1 MARLEAQLF
10 QISQKV
16 MDHFE
21 AEAAVRA
28 IVWHE
33 ERLLSRFPHLSAL
46 SVEDQHA
53 YIVRNRAVAAGFEI
67 TQEEDVAIFLD
78 CAVMYGEGFVHEPW
92 ASEILSAGQLLG
104 SERAELLKFL
114 LVEIGE
120 AH

>member
-78 CAVMYGEGFVHEPW
+78 CAVMYGERFADKPW
-92 ASEILSAGQLLG
+92 ANAILGDPTLSGL
-104 SERAELLKFL
+104 ERAQFL
-114 LVEIGE
+114 TLALSGIGIWL
-120 AH
+120 